1 MLSEQVAASG
11 KDVSPGAPAEKS
23 LATRILTSGKS
34 SINWLR
40 IADLTGGQGRNGIF
54 ARQELLRAKSRIE
67 AMSSTELL
75 AALADT
81 KTLGLDLRSRGEID
95 GMLITAL
102 MKKDLRVAANYLI
115 VPENNHIGLPGNLLR
130 DTINEW
136 TKSDF
141 PSALAWF
148 DGEVAAGGFANKT
161 LGGRDHRRF
170 GIEAILLAKLVAS
183 DPVAAANRLRGYPE
197 DHRSYIF
204 ERISSNNRGA
214 GNPPDEK
221 ELASYVAL
229 ARETLPSGQQ
239 ASFISNVVTPFSR
252 AGEYQKIDQFLDH
265 AVASPEERTAAVLTT
280 GRQRFT
286 TLSKDE
292 KLTIEEVD
300 RFREWAARQSPAQVD
315 RFTGS
320 TLAGLLMDR
329 GNGSDPSAKV
339 NELLIHYHEAN
350 ENDEVLLGFLRNWQ
364 FWGDATKARA
374 IAEKFHDPAR
384 RDEFLKTLE
393 PDTATP

>member
-1 MLSEQVAASG
+1 MLRVQVAASG
-11 KDVSPGAPAEKS
+11 KGVSSGAPAGNS
-23 LATRILTSGKS
+23 LATRIRTSGKS

-40 IADLTGGQGRNGIF
+40 IADLTGEQGRNGIF
-54 ARQELLRAKSRIE
+54 ARQELLRAKVRIE
-67 AMSSTELL
+67 AMSPAELL

-81 KTLGLDLRSRGEID
+81 KTLGLDPRSRGEID

-102 MKKDLRVAANYLI
+102 MKKDLRAAADYLI
-115 VPENNHIGLPGNLLR
+115 IPENNHIGLPGNLLR
-130 DTINEW
+130 DTIDEW
-136 TKSDF
+136 TQSDF

-148 DGEVAAGGFANKT
+148 DGKVAAGGFSNKS

-170 GIEAILLAKLVAS
+170 GIEAALLAKLVGS
-183 DPVAAANRLRGYPE
+183 DPAAAANRLKGYPE
-197 DHRSYIF
+197 DQRSYIF
-204 ERISSNNRGA
+204 DRISSNNRSA
-214 GNPPDEK
+214 GRSPDEN

-229 ARETLPSGQQ
+229 ARETLPLGQQ
-239 ASFISNVVTPFSR
+239 ASFISNAAAPFSR

-265 AVASPEERTAAVLTT
+265 AAASPEERIATVLTT

-292 KLTIEEVD
+292 KLTIAEVD
-300 RFREWAARQSPAQVD
+300 RFWEWAARQSPTQVG

-320 TLAGLLMDR
+320 ALAGLLTDR

-350 ENDEVLLGFLRNWQ
+350 ENDEVLLGFLGSWP

-374 IAEKFHDPAR
+374 LAEKFHDPAR
-384 RDEFLKTLE
+384 HSEFLKTLE
-393 PDTATP
+393 PANP